1 MERAGNDTAFCA
13 KSMQGNRKRQED
25 YWVCRKTDQKT
36 VAIVC
41 DGMGGM
47 AGGNIAS
54 RTAAELLLEDLKKPI
69 PTEHMRAFFKEELEK
84 LDDAVYR
91 LKYADGTRIGA
102 GTTLVAAVIQG
113 GGLYWFSVGD
123 SKLFYVRGRE
133 LYCVTQAHNYASFM
147 QGKQNPDGKQDPERK
162 QDPKG
167 EQLISYLGMGMAE
180 LFDGNDI
187 PFPVKPGDRLLLCTD
202 GLYRTLE
209 EKEIAGIL
217 AETDDPADGSR
228 RLEQAVLQ
236 KRNVR
241 QDNATW
247 ILLYV

>member
-1 MERAGNDTAFCA
+1 MERMGNDTAFCA
-13 KSMQGNRKRQED
+13 KSMQGNRERQED
-25 YWVCRKTDQKT
+25 YWICRQTDQTT

-54 RTAAELLLEDLKKPI
+54 RMAAELLLEDLKKPI
-69 PTEHMRAFFKEELEK
+69 PTENMRAFFKSELER

-91 LKYADGTRIGA
+91 LKYVDGTRIGA
-102 GTTLVAAVIQG
+102 GTTLVAAIIQDS
-113 GGLYWFSVGD
+113 GLYWFSVGD
-123 SKLFYVRGRE
+123 SKLFYIRGRE
-133 LYCVTQAHNYASFM
+133 LYCVTRAHNYASFM
-147 QGKQNPDGKQDPERK
+147 QGKHPPERK
-162 QDPKG
+162 QNAEG

-180 LFDGNDI
+180 LFDGNNV
-187 PFPVKPGDRLLLCTD
+187 PFPVKQGDRLLLCTD
-202 GLYRTLE
+202 GLYRTVT

-217 AETDDPADGSR
+217 EETDDPADGSR

-236 KRNVR
+236 KKNAK

-247 ILLYV
+247 ILLRV